1 MPVENPLRKFKNL
14 FPLVRLPPVYT
25 PPPVPAD
32 PARTPILFIFPRK
45 KQHITSLDVECVKYQ
60 AFLAFSNYNHV
71 TQECHEPEMSPSGQ
85 LPFLVTSDGRLL
97 TGRQI
102 VEEVKAT
109 VGDLES
115 RLTDAEKND
124 VKAFTFLAEAKLD
137 FALLFTMWYDGHIRD
152 EFTFPMYESLYPWP
166 LNKVISRTIRAQKT
180 DWMLSRRAVL
190 KKDEILDDARKAL
203 TALSTQLGNQLYF
216 FGSKASFLDAV
227 VFAYLHIILSLL
239 VTSSGEVALRQAVL
253 KHENLVQAEGRS
265 LESLRLGHPL
275 LVDPVAVMKQYQRD
289 FIAFAIK
296 HKVLTFGSF
305 TLKSGRTSP
314 YFFNAGLFN
323 TGEALAQLGT
333 YYAAALQDSNLPY
346 DVLFGPAY
354 KGIPLVSS
362 LAVAL
367 FREHGVDAPYS
378 FNRKEKKDHGEGGS
392 IVGSPLRGKVVVID
406 DVITAGTAIRESFT
420 IIKGEGANLSGVLI
434 ALDRQEKGTGTDLS
448 AIQQVEKEYG
458 VPVVSIVSLAQVV
471 EYLEEVGGQEQAIQ
485 DIKVYRQQWGI

>member
-25 PPPVPAD
+25 PPPVPAE

-115 RLTDAEKND
+115 RLTNAEKQD

-137 FALLFTMWYDGHIRD
+137 FALLFSMWYDRHIRD

-203 TALSTQLGNQLYF
+203 TALSTQLGTQLYF

-239 VTSSGEVALRQAVL
+239 VTPSGEVALRQAVL
-253 KHENLVQAEGRS
+253 KHENLVQ
-265 LESLRLGHPL
+265 
-275 LVDPVAVMKQYQRD
+275 
-289 FIAFAIK
+289 
-296 HKVLTFGSF
+296 
-305 TLKSGRTSP
+305 SGRTSP

-367 FREHGVDAPYS
+367 FREYGIDAPYS

-485 DIKVYRQQWGI
+485 DIRVYRQQWGI